1 MGLAHALVS
10 AEDARDQRV
19 LGRTAVSAL
28 AIAVF
33 SRDAISK
40 VQPRF
45 GASAMRSRRFLSPR
59 TTARFAKSRYAPA
72 NRRYSNSKLISVTQS
87 AFEDWKIAS

>member
-1 MGLAHALVS
+1 VGLAHALVS

-45 GASAMRSRRFLSPR
+45 GDEEQTLLVAEDDGPFCQIKIRASQSPVLEFQTHFRNAIRF
-59 TTARFAKSRYAPA
+59 
-72 NRRYSNSKLISVTQS
+72 
-87 AFEDWKIAS
+87 